1 MADYLA
7 VLQLSEAMLTSL
19 STSPT
24 TKWHFL
30 LWCLDQMHLSVSDS
44 SKNAGQGALWVKTLK
59 AITIYSQKCIS
70 VYFGVRTFS
79 SLTKMVI
86 ASSQCDPD
94 ETIVAALWWACAP
107 IGWIKGGEGQARA
120 RHDTTPLWGWFE
132 VHGGKMEGAKLAL
145 ICPSPAL
152 GPKGWDCELL
162 CSGCIPAIRLSG
174 RETRL
179 GPVDVKQGV
188 GVWATE
194 SKTEMWESSSLP
206 RLLMNKTFFSFFSW
220 EIRNRKV
227 KQTWIGNILTW
238 SSISL
243 QSLKKISD

>member
-1 MADYLA
+1 MADYIA

-19 STSPT
+19 LTSPT

-70 VYFGVRTFS
+70 MYFGVRTFS

-94 ETIVAALWWACAP
+94 ETIVAALWWASAP
-107 IGWIKGGEGQARA
+107 IGWIKGGEGQAQA

-132 VHGGKMEGAKLAL
+132 VHGGKMEGAKLTL
-145 ICPSPAL
+145 ICPSPAP
-152 GPKGWDCELL
+152 GPKDWDCELL
-162 CSGCIPAIRLSG
+162 CSGCIPAICLSS
-174 RETRL
+174 RETSF
-179 GPVDVKQGV
+179 GPEDVKQGV
-188 GVWATE
+188 GVWAAE

-206 RLLMNKTFFSFFSW
+206 RLLMNKTFF
-220 EIRNRKV
+220 
-227 KQTWIGNILTW
+227 
-238 SSISL
+238 
-243 QSLKKISD
+243 